1 MSRNT
6 SIKKN
11 LIICLLMTVLLAA
24 WFLPCIAEE
33 AAVSAPDISE
43 KAYPDAIEGFLPVC
57 HGARTGK
64 KVVALTFDDCNEAE
78 NLRTIIDLISEN
90 NGTATIFPIGEN
102 VYFLAPILRSA
113 VSLGFEIENH
123 TMSHSGLYS
132 EDDEGLAYQIW
143 QQNREVCLAL
153 GVDYQMHFLRPMG
166 GDNRYDQRT
175 HNYMRQMGYSGIAYW
190 AQVGSNNTA
199 SQIMKD
205 LQPGQIILF
214 HTTAEDLRI
223 VKSLVPKL
231 VAKGYKMVTMNE
243 LFGLEPN
250 AQTELT
256 ENAAPFPLELFTR
269 FEQTLKRGD
278 WLHDVK
284 LMQDKL
290 TELGYLN
297 DKCDGKFGEVTKAAL
312 KEFQA
317 EHGLD
322 PTGVCDPATWDLLF
336 R

>member
-1 MSRNT
+1 MISW
-6 SIKKN
+6 KN
-11 LIICLLMTVLLAA
+11 LDTLESYQELANAGLVNLAEVMTGENGAERVKKYSAPMAEGLVYNYGAKKVDDNVL
-24 WFLPCIAEE
+24 AEE
-33 AAVSAPDISE
+33 IYEQNAEVS
-43 KAYPDAIEGFLPVC
+43 
-57 HGARTGK
+57 RT
-64 KVVALTFDDCNEAE
+64 
-78 NLRTIIDLISEN
+78 
-90 NGTATIFPIGEN
+90 
-102 VYFLAPILRSA
+102 
-113 VSLGFEIENH
+113 
-123 TMSHSGLYS
+123 
-132 EDDEGLAYQIW
+132 
-143 QQNREVCLAL
+143 L

-256 ENAAPFPLELFTR
+256 ENAAPIPLEPFTR

-322 PTGVCDPATWDLLF
+322 PTGVCDSATWALLF
-336 R
+336 PQ